1 MVGQGID
8 GTGFSGIAPAD
19 KGNFERGVGQV
30 FKVVD
35 RREEFGV
42 LKKVHGHILVFRRRL
57 SDSKNM
63 RLVLCE
69 TQW

>member
-1 MVGQGID
+1 MVY
-8 GTGFSGIAPAD
+8 
-19 KGNFERGVGQV
+19 
-30 FKVVD
+30 